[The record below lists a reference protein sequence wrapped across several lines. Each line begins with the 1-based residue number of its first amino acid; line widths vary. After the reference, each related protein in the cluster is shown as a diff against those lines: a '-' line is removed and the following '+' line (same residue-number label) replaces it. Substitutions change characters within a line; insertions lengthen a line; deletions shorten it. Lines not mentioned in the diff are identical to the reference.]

1 MARFHLPRVFEK
13 SFLERNQKVIGVA
26 GIAALLAGSAFA
38 LLLTG
43 GVFARTYHVTAYF
56 SDAAGLQSGDP
67 VTVAG
72 LKAGTVK
79 GLQISHGQVAV
90 ELVVSRGVELP
101 RDSRADIVIQTLL
114 GKRAVNLVAGH
125 SKAQL
130 QSGDIIPEARTTTP
144 VDITQL
150 NDISTRLMN
159 GSDAGALND
168 LMSEVTKIT
177 QGKAQDVTQLS
188 DGLEKVLAAVDAR
201 RTQLGGLIDALTTL
215 SGTLADKDQTILS
228 MIDRLNVVLG
238 NLSAHQQDLQ
248 TLLVATDAASHDTAD
263 LVSRNRATLDSTL
276 TSLHGVLNVLA
287 DHQLD
292 LAATVDYLDQAV
304 QGYSSVGYSCTG
316 ARTPNSCAGMEYPNR
331 WASIFVQSLGPAG
344 VDAFLGKCG
353 VVDHI
358 IDSILGTDCQNASG
372 SNQGGLPQTGG
383 GRNGGRGGVLPKL
396 PIPTPSLGLGPGGH
410 GSQDLPGNV
419 GDLVNSALGGG
430 GGE

>member
-1 MARFHLPRVFEK
+1 MARFHLPRVLEK
-13 SFLERNQKVIGVA
+13 SFLERNQKVIGMI
-26 GIAALLAGSAFA
+26 GIGALLAGSAFA
-38 LLLTG
+38 LLLSG
-43 GVFARTYHVTAYF
+43 GVFARSYHVTAYF

-79 GLQISHGQVAV
+79 GIEISHGQVAV
-90 ELVVSRGVELP
+90 ELAVSRSVELP
-101 RDSRADIVIQTLL
+101 RDSRADIVVQTLL

-125 SKAQL
+125 SKSQL
-130 QSGDIIPEARTTTP
+130 QPDDIIPEARTTTP
-144 VDITQL
+144 VDITEL
-150 NDISTRLMN
+150 NDISVRLMN

-177 QGKAQDVTQLS
+177 QGKAEDVSQLA
-188 DGLEKVLAAVDAR
+188 DGLDKVLAAVDAR
-201 RTQLGGLIDALTTL
+201 RSQLGGLIDALTTL
-215 SGTLADKDQTILS
+215 SGTLANKDQTILS
-228 MIDRLNVVLG
+228 MIDRLNAVLG
-238 NLSAHQQDLQ
+238 NLAAHQQDLQ

-287 DHQLD
+287 DHQVD
-292 LAATVDYLDQAV
+292 LAASIDYLDQAV

-316 ARTPNSCAGMEYPNR
+316 DRTPGSCAGMEYPNR
-331 WASIFVQSLGPAG
+331 WANIFVQSLGPAG

-358 IDSILGTDCQNASG
+358 IDSILGTNCETARGSG
-372 SNQGGLPQTGG
+372 GGGVSGGAKGGGTGG
-383 GRNGGRGGVLPKL
+383 GILPKL

-410 GSQDLPGNV
+410 SSQDLPGNV
-419 GDLVNSALGGG
+419 GDLLDSALGGG
-430 GGE
+430 GNG